1 MVPFYDL
8 TGSALTLSLV
18 TVQKELV
25 QTGLKLG
32 SEWRLE
38 GSVYT
43 SETDEPIQ
51 NAPNLQLKENSF
63 TTSIKYLGIDKF
75 TSGLTAGY
83 LSGDYSGSNNYSY
96 LNPSYSQST
105 AGFLTNYKSI
115 RTTFEGQIGYT
126 RRVSATGTNNT
137 SGLTGVFSFT
147 QQLTPKTSFTGKI
160 DRVIDSYLLNAGSEI
175 ETDAGADLH
184 WQATFKLAV
193 SLGYTFMYQD
203 YPGQGNNPVGS
214 NRVDIQEYPTMAIS
228 YQPRRWLLISPYANW
243 QTRRSTFIGAH
254 FSANIIGVS
263 RNGDSLHAPSLHT
276 QVTGFCWAEYTESSR
291 YRS

>member
-1 MVPFYDL
+1 MVPFYNL

-18 TVQKELV
+18 TVQKEMV
-25 QTGLKLG
+25 QSGLKLG

-38 GSVYT
+38 GSAYT
-43 SETDEPIQ
+43 SQSDEPIQ
-51 NAPNLQLKENSF
+51 NAPNLQLTETSL
-63 TTSIKYLGIDKF
+63 TTSIKYLGIDRF

-83 LSGDYSGSNNYSY
+83 SSGDYSGSNNYSY
-96 LNPSYSQST
+96 LNPSYRQST
-105 AGFLTNYKSI
+105 AGLLTDYKSI

-126 RRVSATGTNNT
+126 RRVSATGSDNT
-137 SGLTGVFSFT
+137 SGLTGAFSFT

-184 WQATFKLAV
+184 WQTTFKLAV
-193 SLGYTFMYQD
+193 SLGYKFMYED

-214 NRVDIQEYPTMAIS
+214 NRVDIQETTTMSIS
-228 YQPRRWLLISPYANW
+228 YQPRRWLLIGPYANW

-254 FSANIIGVS
+254 YSANIIGV
-263 RNGDSLHAPSLHT
+263 H
-276 QVTGFCWAEYTESSR
+276 VTVTPYTPPHYTPR
-291 YRS
+291 